1 MNEKT
6 KNFIQKYMGYLAVFL
21 VSILYILTAF
31 LELQKT
37 GKTPQQIIVDGVLVF
52 LLGFFI
58 NRLFDLQGIMDGE
71 KDDNFRASMVY
82 HCKAV
87 ERVAPHI
94 DRLDGWCDAKNK
106 ENFVTQRT
114 RILATEG
121 LKYSD
126 YFDEDGTA
134 KELVVNEDKLN
145 NRFLRKMEMRRIKCF
160 YKALHVK
167 LTPLSTCELTSE
179 GGNMNDPYYFGRT
192 KREYEKQSSLSDI
205 IAKIAIAII
214 FGYYGVSLI
223 KDFSYAKLI
232 WNCLQVGIFVLMGIV
247 KMFNSYIFITG
258 EFRGRMVKKVTVLEM
273 FLRFVDPRARAVIT
287 EPIEE
292 KNEIKKEELS
302 DVNNH

>member
-1 MNEKT
+1 MNEKAR
-6 KNFIQKYMGYLAVFL
+6 NFIQKYMGYIAVFI

-37 GKTPQQIIVDGVLVF
+37 GKSVQQIIADGVLVF

-58 NRLFDLQGIMDGE
+58 NRLFDLQGMMDGE
-71 KDDNFRASMVY
+71 KDDNFRASMLY
-82 HCKAV
+82 HGKAV

-94 DRLDGWCDAKNK
+94 DRLDRWCDDKNK
-106 ENFVTQRT
+106 ENLRVQRT

-134 KELVVNEDKLN
+134 KELTVNEDKLN

-160 YKALHVK
+160 YKALHLK
-167 LTPLSTCELTSE
+167 LTPLSACELTSE
-179 GGNMNDPYYFGRT
+179 GSDTNDPYYFGRT
-192 KREYEKQSSLSDI
+192 KSEYEKQSSLSDI
-205 IAKIAIAII
+205 IAKIAIAVI

-232 WNCLQVGIFVLMGIV
+232 WNGLQVGIFVLMGIV

-258 EFRGRMVKKVTVLEM
+258 EFRGRMVKKVNVLEM
-273 FLRFVDPRARAVIT
+273 FLRCVVPNSKAVLE
-287 EPIEE
+287 EPIE
-292 KNEIKKEELS
+292 NDKEVENN
-302 DVNNH
+302 VN